1 MNSDF
6 EFDSSTIDNQN
17 ITCSIE
23 KLNENSLKKYINDM
37 ELDYKLNI
45 SRGYFGIK
53 KDDKFICGYDF
64 STDWI
69 DVSFKKDVD
78 QDTVNETLNF
88 LKNEISPDKSLVVEV
103 VKTRVINIMNK
114 LYETK
119 EATVSK
125 RINNI
130 HGDFVMKEKVVV
142 FKDLKI
148 KYFDIDNNISC
159 NLKEQNME
167 NEEVINYLDK
177 YFTSLKVSVINFI
190 VSSKCL
196 DYIKN
201 LGYEEGIM
209 KYIVD

>member
-1 MNSDF
+1 MK
-6 EFDSSTIDNQN
+6 
-17 ITCSIE
+17 IE

-78 QDTVNETLNF
+78 QDTVKETLNF

-119 EATVSK
+119 EAAVSK

-159 NLKEQNME
+159 DLKEQNME

>member
-1 MNSDF
+1 MK
-6 EFDSSTIDNQN
+6 
-17 ITCSIE
+17 IE

-69 DVSFKKDVD
+69 DVSFKKNVD
-78 QDTVNETLNF
+78 QDTVKETLNF

>member
-1 MNSDF
+1 MK
-6 EFDSSTIDNQN
+6 
-17 ITCSIE
+17 IE

-53 KDDKFICGYDF
+53 KDDKFIFGYDF

-78 QDTVNETLNF
+78 QDTVKETLNF

-190 VSSKCL
+190 VSSDNKS
-196 DYIKN
+196 
-201 LGYEEGIM
+201 
-209 KYIVD
+209 VFS

>member
-1 MNSDF
+1 M
-6 EFDSSTIDNQN
+6 E
-17 ITCSIE
+17 IE
-23 KLNENSLKKYINDM
+23 KLNENNIKKYINDM

-45 SRGYFGIK
+45 NRGYFGIK

-69 DVSFKKDVD
+69 DVSFKKNVD
-78 QDTVNETLNF
+78 QDTVKETLNF

-114 LYETK
+114 LFETK

>member
-1 MNSDF
+1 MK
-6 EFDSSTIDNQN
+6 
-17 ITCSIE
+17 IE

-78 QDTVNETLNF
+78 QDTVKETLNF

-114 LYETK
+114 LYETI
-119 EATVSK
+119 EAAVSK

>member
-1 MNSDF
+1 MK
-6 EFDSSTIDNQN
+6 
-17 ITCSIE
+17 IE

-69 DVSFKKDVD
+69 DVSFKKNVD
-78 QDTVNETLNF
+78 QDTVKETLNF

-201 LGYEEGIM
+201 LGYEECIK
-209 KYIVD
+209 KYIIN

>member
-1 MNSDF
+1 MK
-6 EFDSSTIDNQN
+6 
-17 ITCSIE
+17 IE
-23 KLNENSLKKYINDM
+23 KLNENRLKKYINDM

-53 KDDKFICGYDF
+53 KDDKFIFGYDF

-78 QDTVNETLNF
+78 QDTVKETLNF

>member
-1 MNSDF
+1 MK
-6 EFDSSTIDNQN
+6 
-17 ITCSIE
+17 IE

-78 QDTVNETLNF
+78 QDTVKETLNF

-190 VSSKCL
+190 VSSECL

>member
-1 MNSDF
+1 M
-6 EFDSSTIDNQN
+6 E
-17 ITCSIE
+17 IE
-23 KLNENSLKKYINDM
+23 KLNENNIKKYINDM

-78 QDTVNETLNF
+78 QDTVKETLNF

>member
-1 MNSDF
+1 MK
-6 EFDSSTIDNQN
+6 
-17 ITCSIE
+17 IE

-53 KDDKFICGYDF
+53 KDDKFICGYNF

-78 QDTVNETLNF
+78 QDTVKETLNF

-103 VKTRVINIMNK
+103 VKTRVINIVNK

>member
-1 MNSDF
+1 MK
-6 EFDSSTIDNQN
+6 
-17 ITCSIE
+17 IE

-78 QDTVNETLNF
+78 KDTVNETLNF
-88 LKNEISPDKSLVVEV
+88 LKNEISPDKSLIVEV

-114 LYETK
+114 LFETK

>member
-1 MNSDF
+1 MK
-6 EFDSSTIDNQN
+6 
-17 ITCSIE
+17 IE

-53 KDDKFICGYDF
+53 KDDKFIFGYDF

-78 QDTVNETLNF
+78 QDTVKETLNF

-125 RINNI
+125 RSDNI

-148 KYFDIDNNISC
+148 KYFDIDNSISC
-159 NLKEQNME
+159 DLKEQNME

>member
-1 MNSDF
+1 MK
-6 EFDSSTIDNQN
+6 
-17 ITCSIE
+17 IE

-53 KDDKFICGYDF
+53 KDDKFIFGYDF

-78 QDTVNETLNF
+78 QDTVKETLNF

-114 LYETK
+114 LYENK

>member
-1 MNSDF
+1 MK
-6 EFDSSTIDNQN
+6 
-17 ITCSIE
+17 IE

-78 QDTVNETLNF
+78 QDTVKETLNF

-119 EATVSK
+119 EAAVSK

>member
-1 MNSDF
+1 M
-6 EFDSSTIDNQN
+6 E
-17 ITCSIE
+17 IE

-78 QDTVNETLNF
+78 QDTVKETLNF
-88 LKNEISPDKSLVVEV
+88 LKNEVSPDNSLVVEA

-130 HGDFVMKEKVVV
+130 HGDFIMKEKVVV

-190 VSSKCL
+190 VSSECL

>member
-1 MNSDF
+1 MK
-6 EFDSSTIDNQN
+6 
-17 ITCSIE
+17 IE

-78 QDTVNETLNF
+78 QDTVKETLNF
-88 LKNEISPDKSLVVEV
+88 LKNEISPDKTLVVEV

-119 EATVSK
+119 EATVIK

>member
-1 MNSDF
+1 MK
-6 EFDSSTIDNQN
+6 
-17 ITCSIE
+17 IE

-45 SRGYFGIK
+45 GRGYFGIK

>member
-1 MNSDF
+1 MK
-6 EFDSSTIDNQN
+6 
-17 ITCSIE
+17 IE

-69 DVSFKKDVD
+69 DVSFKKNVD
-78 QDTVNETLNF
+78 QDTVKETLNF

-190 VSSKCL
+190 VSSECL

>member
-1 MNSDF
+1 MK
-6 EFDSSTIDNQN
+6 
-17 ITCSIE
+17 IE

-78 QDTVNETLNF
+78 QDTVKETLNF

-119 EATVSK
+119 EAAVSK

-148 KYFDIDNNISC
+148 KYFYIDNNISC

>member
-1 MNSDF
+1 MK
-6 EFDSSTIDNQN
+6 
-17 ITCSIE
+17 IE

-78 QDTVNETLNF
+78 QDTVKETLNF

-159 NLKEQNME
+159 DLKEQNME

>member
-1 MNSDF
+1 MK
-6 EFDSSTIDNQN
+6 
-17 ITCSIE
+17 IE

-53 KDDKFICGYDF
+53 KDDKFIFGYDF

-78 QDTVNETLNF
+78 QDTVKETLNF

>member
-1 MNSDF
+1 M
-6 EFDSSTIDNQN
+6 E
-17 ITCSIE
+17 IE
-23 KLNENSLKKYINDM
+23 KLKENSLKKYINDM

-78 QDTVNETLNF
+78 QDTVKETLNF
-88 LKNEISPDKSLVVEV
+88 LKNEVSPDNSLVVEV

-130 HGDFVMKEKVVV
+130 YGDFIMKEKVVV
-142 FKDLKI
+142 FKDLKV

-190 VSSKCL
+190 VSSECL

>member
-1 MNSDF
+1 MK
-6 EFDSSTIDNQN
+6 
-17 ITCSIE
+17 IE
-23 KLNENSLKKYINDM
+23 RLNENSLKKYINDM

-78 QDTVNETLNF
+78 QDTVKETLNF

-190 VSSKCL
+190 VSSECL

>member
-1 MNSDF
+1 
-6 EFDSSTIDNQN
+6 
-17 ITCSIE
+17 
-23 KLNENSLKKYINDM
+23 M

-45 SRGYFGIK
+45 SSEYFGIK

-78 QDTVNETLNF
+78 QDTVTETLNF

-130 HGDFVMKEKVVV
+130 HGDFIMKEKVVV

-190 VSSKCL
+190 VSSECL

>member
-1 MNSDF
+1 MK
-6 EFDSSTIDNQN
+6 
-17 ITCSIE
+17 IE
-23 KLNENSLKKYINDM
+23 KLNENNIKKYINDM
-37 ELDYKLNI
+37 KLDYKLNI

-69 DVSFKKDVD
+69 DVSFKKNVD
-78 QDTVNETLNF
+78 QDTVKETLNF

-114 LYETK
+114 LFETK

-177 YFTSLKVSVINFI
+177 YFTSLKAKVINFI
-190 VSSKCL
+190 VASECL
-196 DYIKN
+196 DYVKN
-201 LGYEEGIM
+201 LGYQEGIM

>member
-1 MNSDF
+1 MK
-6 EFDSSTIDNQN
+6 
-17 ITCSIE
+17 IE

-69 DVSFKKDVD
+69 DVSFKKGVD
-78 QDTVNETLNF
+78 QDTVKETLNF

-190 VSSKCL
+190 VSSECL

-201 LGYEEGIM
+201 LGYEECIK
-209 KYIVD
+209 KYIIN

>member
-1 MNSDF
+1 MK
-6 EFDSSTIDNQN
+6 
-17 ITCSIE
+17 IE

-69 DVSFKKDVD
+69 DVSFKKNVD
-78 QDTVNETLNF
+78 QDTVKETLNF

-114 LYETK
+114 LFETK

>member
-1 MNSDF
+1 M
-6 EFDSSTIDNQN
+6 E
-17 ITCSIE
+17 IE

-78 QDTVNETLNF
+78 QDTVKETLNF

-130 HGDFVMKEKVVV
+130 HGDFIMKEKVVV

-190 VSSKCL
+190 VSSECL

>member
-1 MNSDF
+1 MK
-6 EFDSSTIDNQN
+6 
-17 ITCSIE
+17 IE

-53 KDDKFICGYDF
+53 KDDKFICGYNF

-78 QDTVNETLNF
+78 QDTVKETLNF

-201 LGYEEGIM
+201 LGYEEGIV

>member
-1 MNSDF
+1 MK
-6 EFDSSTIDNQN
+6 
-17 ITCSIE
+17 IE

-45 SRGYFGIK
+45 NRGYFGIK
-53 KDDKFICGYDF
+53 KDDKFICGYEF

-78 QDTVNETLNF
+78 QDTVKETLNF

-119 EATVSK
+119 EAAVSK

-130 HGDFVMKEKVVV
+130 HSDFVMKEKVVV

>member
-1 MNSDF
+1 MK
-6 EFDSSTIDNQN
+6 
-17 ITCSIE
+17 IE

-125 RINNI
+125 MINNI

>member
-1 MNSDF
+1 MK
-6 EFDSSTIDNQN
+6 
-17 ITCSIE
+17 IE

-78 QDTVNETLNF
+78 QDTVKETLNF

>member
-1 MNSDF
+1 MK
-6 EFDSSTIDNQN
+6 
-17 ITCSIE
+17 IE
-23 KLNENSLKKYINDM
+23 KLNENSLKKYINYM

-53 KDDKFICGYDF
+53 KDDKFIFGYDF

-78 QDTVNETLNF
+78 QDTVKETLNF

>member
-1 MNSDF
+1 MK
-6 EFDSSTIDNQN
+6 
-17 ITCSIE
+17 IE

-53 KDDKFICGYDF
+53 KDDKFICGYNF

-78 QDTVNETLNF
+78 QDTVKETLNF

>member
-1 MNSDF
+1 MK
-6 EFDSSTIDNQN
+6 
-17 ITCSIE
+17 IE

-69 DVSFKKDVD
+69 DVSFEKDVD
-78 QDTVNETLNF
+78 QDTVKETLNF

>member
-1 MNSDF
+1 M
-6 EFDSSTIDNQN
+6 E
-17 ITCSIE
+17 IE

-78 QDTVNETLNF
+78 QDTVKETLNF
-88 LKNEISPDKSLVVEV
+88 LKNEVSPDNSLVVEV

-130 HGDFVMKEKVVV
+130 YGDFIMKEKVVV
-142 FKDLKI
+142 FKDLKV

-190 VSSKCL
+190 VSSECL

>member
-1 MNSDF
+1 MK
-6 EFDSSTIDNQN
+6 
-17 ITCSIE
+17 IE
-23 KLNENSLKKYINDM
+23 KLNENSLKKYLNDM

-78 QDTVNETLNF
+78 QDTVKETLNF

>member
-1 MNSDF
+1 MK
-6 EFDSSTIDNQN
+6 
-17 ITCSIE
+17 IE

-78 QDTVNETLNF
+78 QDTVKETLNF

-103 VKTRVINIMNK
+103 VKTRVINVMNK

>member
-1 MNSDF
+1 MK
-6 EFDSSTIDNQN
+6 
-17 ITCSIE
+17 IE

-78 QDTVNETLNF
+78 QDTVKKTLNF

-190 VSSKCL
+190 VSSECL